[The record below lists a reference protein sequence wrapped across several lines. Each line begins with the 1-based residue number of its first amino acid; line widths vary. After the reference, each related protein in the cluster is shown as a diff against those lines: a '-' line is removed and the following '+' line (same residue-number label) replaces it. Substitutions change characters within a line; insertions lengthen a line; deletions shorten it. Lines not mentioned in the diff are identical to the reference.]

1 MQIFTSR
8 RCERASQ
15 VATASHLPAQVD
27 KTPTPDPDIRRWPFW
42 IKPAPRVIRTEAP
55 KDSIPPFVKSEPR
68 FISREEVALH
78 NSSSS
83 AFIILDNK
91 VYDVTAFAPN
101 HPGTGKL
108 LLLRAGTDASESFF
122 AFHPPRVRDNYL
134 QVTAHS
140 LTHPSLAPSTALAHT
155 AFRLAAPV
163 HWLVRASGIESHRQS
178 HSCT

>member
-1 MQIFTSR
+1 M
-8 RCERASQ
+8 
-15 VATASHLPAQVD
+15 PAQVD

-91 VYDVTAFAPN
+91 VYLVVQKEVYVIK
-101 HPGTGKL
+101 HLKL
-108 LLLRAGTDASESFF
+108 
-122 AFHPPRVRDNYL
+122 VM
-134 QVTAHS
+134 QVT
-140 LTHPSLAPSTALAHT
+140 LLK
-155 AFRLAAPV
+155 
-163 HWLVRASGIESHRQS
+163 VR
-178 HSCT
+178 